1 MGTVLVHHFGD
12 AQEPSLFIISSK
24 NQRTK
29 CNRFHYNRDR
39 KRKGD
44 AAMELLMELLANNP
58 SEEPCEENSPAIE
71 EESYDVSDYDYNKRI
86 WF

>member
-1 MGTVLVHHFGD
+1 MHQFSE
-12 AQEPSLFIISSK
+12 AQEPSPCAISSK

-44 AAMELLMELLANNP
+44 AAMELLMELLVNNP
-58 SEEPCEENSPAIE
+58 SEEPCEENSPAIDE
-71 EESYDVSDYDYNKRI
+71 ENYDVSDYDYNKRI